1 VDGFDGFV
9 TLAFLGLGMDDQPG
23 LSDQYRMSSP
33 WPLIVVL
40 GLVFSELGLFF
51 NVFAVAV
58 GGLLLFVG
66 SITGIV
72 LESGYAERPWNLLA
86 GLGIVLVILGVV
98 VTVTQLD
105 GFSVGALVT
114 IVSQPNGI
122 VARGVELLIAGV
134 ITVIAGTG
142 GRFIA
147 RESI

>member
-1 VDGFDGFV
+1 
-9 TLAFLGLGMDDQPG
+9 MDDQPG

-66 SITGIV
+66 SIVGIV
-72 LESGYAERPWNLLA
+72 LESGYAEQPWNLLA

-114 IVSQPNGI
+114 IVSQPSGI

>member
-1 VDGFDGFV
+1 
-9 TLAFLGLGMDDQPG
+9 MDDQPG

-40 GLVFSELGLFF
+40 GLVFSELGLLF

-66 SITGIV
+66 AIAGII

-86 GLGIVLVILGVV
+86 GLGAVLCVLGALL
-98 VTVTQLD
+98 TVTQLD
-105 GFSVGALVT
+105 SVTLDALAGV
-114 IVSQPNGI
+114 IGQPNGI

-134 ITVIAGTG
+134 VAVAVGAG
-142 GRFIA
+142 GRFV
-147 RESI
+147 ESESV

>member
-1 VDGFDGFV
+1 
-9 TLAFLGLGMDDQPG
+9 MDDQPG

-40 GLVFSELGLFF
+40 GLVFSELGLLF

-66 SITGIV
+66 AIVGIV
-72 LESGYAERPWNLLA
+72 LESGYAERPWTLLA
-86 GLGIVLVILGVV
+86 GLGGALCVLGML

-105 GFSVGALVT
+105 SITLDAVVRVIG
-114 IVSQPNGI
+114 QPNGI

-134 ITVIAGTG
+134 VAVVIGTG
-142 GRFIA
+142 GRFAEGEFI
-147 RESI
+147 

>member
-1 VDGFDGFV
+1 
-9 TLAFLGLGMDDQPG
+9 MDDQPG

-40 GLVFSELGLFF
+40 GLVFSELGLLF

-66 SITGIV
+66 SIAGIV
-72 LESGYAERPWNLLA
+72 LESGYAERPWTVLA
-86 GLGIVLVILGVV
+86 GLGVVLCVLGVL

-105 GFSVGALVT
+105 SVTLDAVVT
-114 IVSQPNGI
+114 VIGQPNGI

-134 ITVIAGTG
+134 VAVVVGTG
-142 GRFIA
+142 GRFV
-147 RESI
+147 EGVSI

>member
-1 VDGFDGFV
+1 
-9 TLAFLGLGMDDQPG
+9 MDDQPG

-40 GLVFSELGLFF
+40 GLVFSELGLLF

-66 SITGIV
+66 AIVGIV
-72 LESGYAERPWNLLA
+72 LESGYVERPWTLLA
-86 GLGIVLVILGVV
+86 GLGGALCVLGML

-105 GFSVGALVT
+105 SITLDAVVT
-114 IVSQPNGI
+114 VIGQPNGI

-134 ITVIAGTG
+134 VAVVIGTG
-142 GRFIA
+142 GRFA
-147 RESI
+147 EGESI